1 MCARRI
7 VCSQMLIRAYCT
19 GLLEYCDVP
28 FARASCLLV
37 DVWGWICCMQECS
50 WSLIYRVVARFV
62 CGTSH
67 DWLWKCAKGE
77 GRPSNASLM
86 PTMHPLKPGNVSSKE
101 FSPQPI
107 KRNESLVSGS
117 SLLGKVDRLP
127 QQKGNPSRVVKD
139 WNLA

>member
-1 MCARRI
+1 
-7 VCSQMLIRAYCT
+7 MLVRVYCT
-19 GLLEYCDVP
+19 VLLEYYDLH
-28 FARASCLLV
+28 FACASYRAVCWSMNGVDLLHARVLLIAKLQSCSEVCL
-37 DVWGWICCMQECS
+37 WRQP
-50 WSLIYRVVARFV
+50 LIGGGNVR
-62 CGTSH
+62 
-67 DWLWKCAKGE
+67 KEKGDHN
-77 GRPSNASLM
+77 RILASLM

-127 QQKGNPSRVVKD
+127 QQKGNPSRVIKD